1 MRVEVKD
8 WQSISY
14 ADHFADSMFSDK
26 KLAVLAYKNA
36 HSAYRKPF
44 DEKLTSK

>member
-26 KLAVLAYKNA
+26 KLAVLAYKNT
-36 HSAYRKPF
+36 HFAYRKPF
-44 DEKLTSK
+44 D